1 MKLDRKNLMIIG
13 GVLLAVGIG
22 VYLWRRKKSQ
32 EEDIIDTDYDDV
44 TDDVTD
50 EELQKSAGESSS
62 SSDKTSSTTTSSPTT
77 SQDPRYSYPVN
88 PLLSK
93 IKNKKVASYL
103 SKLLS
108 QEDIYRFRGWMD
120 LINKERA
127 KDPTKWGDANGLKGE
142 VARVGGALYQMNE
155 QNQKTPSKTIRNKIK
170 AKRKLWST
178 KILTD
183 LRDAQ

>member
-1 MKLDRKNLMIIG
+1 MKLDRKKLMIIG
-13 GVLLAVGIG
+13 GVLLAVGVG
-22 VYLWRRKKSQ
+22 VYFWRRKKSE
-32 EEDIIDTDYDDV
+32 EEDIIDTDY
-44 TDDVTD
+44 TDVTD
-50 EELQKSAGESSS
+50 EELQKSAGASSS
-62 SSDKTSSTTTSSPTT
+62 SSDKTNSATTSATIT
-77 SQDPRYSYPVN
+77 QDTRYSYPVN

-103 SKLLS
+103 SNLLS

-127 KDPTKWGDANGLKGE
+127 KDPTKWSDSNGLKGE

-155 QNQKTPSKTIRNKIK
+155 QNKKTPSKTIGNKAQ

-183 LRDAQ
+183 LQDAQ

>member
-1 MKLDRKNLMIIG
+1 MKLDRKKLMIIG

-44 TDDVTD
+44 TD

-62 SSDKTSSTTTSSPTT
+62 SSSSSDKTSSATTSATT
-77 SQDPRYSYPVN
+77 SQDTRYSHPVN

-103 SKLLS
+103 SNLLS

-127 KDPTKWGDANGLKGE
+127 KDPTKWGDSNGLKGE

-155 QNQKTPSKTIRNKIK
+155 QNKKIPSKTIGKKVK

-183 LRDAQ
+183 LQDAQ